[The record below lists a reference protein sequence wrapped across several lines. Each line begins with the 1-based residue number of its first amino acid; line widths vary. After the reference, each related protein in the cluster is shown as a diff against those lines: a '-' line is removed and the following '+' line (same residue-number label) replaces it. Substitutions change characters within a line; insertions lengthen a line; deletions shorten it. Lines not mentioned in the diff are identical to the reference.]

1 MKRQKFSQTMQVA
14 LFANVFLLPGLA
26 LAQSAPLAGDAFIH
40 PGDASN
46 YGGLPTIN
54 IGGASN
60 SQGLLM
66 FDLSQFTGSHV
77 AWARLRLFA
86 GQINTPGS
94 VDLYAA
100 NAAWAEGSVTGTSGI
115 SAGPPLASGI
125 PIVTAKGYVT
135 LDVTAQVQSWVAGST
150 NTGFLIVANPST
162 TEVFFDSKESSSTSH
177 PATLEV
183 VLGGPGA
190 TGPPGPAGPTGA
202 VGAAGLAGAV
212 GPAGNTGPT
221 GPAGV
226 PGAVGPTGAT
236 GPIGP
241 TGATGPQGN
250 AGPAGAAGATGAT
263 GPVGPTGPTGAVG
276 AAGLV
281 GPAGATGPTGAPGA
295 PGNTGAVGATG
306 AAGPSF
312 SNVDAV
318 SPTILSNG
326 ATISGTDQN
335 FVFIVNNSTG
345 AVSVTLPLASSGAG
359 KQIRLQLLVP
369 DNGNTL
375 TVMRQG
381 SDGIFDHVLSSGVA
395 SINHSA
401 GITLASDGVSR
412 WLVLWSR

>member
-1 MKRQKFSQTMQVA
+1 MKRQQFSQTMRVA
-14 LFANVFLLPGLA
+14 VVGYVLLLSALGLA
-26 LAQSAPLAGDAFIH
+26 QTAPLAGDAFIH

-60 SQGLLM
+60 SQGLLI
-66 FDLSQFTGSHV
+66 FDLSQFTGSQV
-77 AWARLRLFA
+77 AWARLRLFVN
-86 GQINTPGS
+86 QVNTAGS
-94 VDLYAA
+94 VDLYTA
-100 NAAWAEGSVTGTSGI
+100 NAAWAEGTVTGTSGI
-115 SAGPPLASGI
+115 GAATPLAIGI
-125 PIVTAKGYVT
+125 PITTAKEYVT
-135 LDVTAQVQSWVAGST
+135 LDVTAQVQSWVAGSS
-150 NTGFLIVANPST
+150 NKGFLIIANPST

-183 VLGGPGA
+183 VLGGSGA

-202 VGAAGLAGAV
+202 VGAPGLVGAI

-226 PGAVGPTGAT
+226 PGATGPTGAT
-236 GPIGP
+236 GAIGP

-250 AGPAGAAGATGAT
+250 SGPAGAAGATGAT
-263 GPVGPTGPTGAVG
+263 GPVGPNGPTGAVG
-276 AAGLV
+276 ATGLV
-281 GPAGATGPTGAPGA
+281 GPAGATGPTGAPGT
-295 PGNTGAVGATG
+295 PGNTGPAGATG
-306 AAGPSF
+306 VAGPSF

-318 SPTILSNG
+318 SPTILANG
-326 ATISGTDQN
+326 AIISGADQN

-345 AVSVTLPLASSGAG
+345 AVSVTLPLANSGAG

-375 TVMRQG
+375 TVNRQG

-395 SINHSA
+395 SITHGA